1 MTAFEVV
8 QTVLGFGIFTITL
21 IGLCYKIFKEKDK
34 KYSVPTFERVGRIES
49 VIRATVFLTVLHWS

>member
-1 MTAFEVV
+1 MGTSSKSDGKEGILLTAFEVV

-34 KYSVPTFERVGRIES
+34 K
-49 VIRATVFLTVLHWS
+49 